1 MMIMIKK
8 VMSAKLST
16 AEAINQWFISDIYC
30 LHPRISL
37 FLLDKG
43 AEVNTKSS
51 NDGST
56 ALHYASKSYHPSSP
70 AVVKLLFYKQAK
82 KTNSYW

>member
-1 MMIMIKK
+1 MMIMIKR

-16 AEAINQWFISDIYC
+16 AGAINQWFVSDIYC
-30 LHPRISL
+30 FHPGIIL

-43 AEVNTKSS
+43 AEVNTKSN

-56 ALHYASKSYHPSSP
+56 ALHYASKSDHPSSP
-70 AVVKLLFYKQAK
+70 AVVK
-82 KTNSYW
+82 